1 MSHALDDT
9 LDHVLEQRLA
19 ALLTARREGRLTDA
33 GTREAGL
40 IADAFTGRLAE
51 AGPLR
56 ENTRGL
62 PSGAAPGKSPSC
74 VLMIGLPGSGKTTL
88 ARLLVEQC
96 GMTRMCP
103 DEVVFARHGRY
114 GYDFPRGQYR
124 VREQPILREMAE
136 ELTTRL
142 GRGEDVVFDHG
153 FWTPG
158 ERDEWRT
165 LIAEAGG
172 VPLTVYLPA
181 AHDLLWQ
188 RVKERNAR
196 VHEDPNSMEFAE
208 TDLLRFAGRFFPPT
222 TDEPHLTYQGNL
234 ESVLGALARGQ
245 ERP

>member
-9 LDHVLEQRLA
+9 LNHVLEQRLT
-19 ALLTARREGRLTDA
+19 ALLTARRDGRLTDA
-33 GTREAGL
+33 GTREASL
-40 IADAFTGRLAE
+40 IADGFTGRLADGGSLHE
-51 AGPLR
+51 RTR
-56 ENTRGL
+56 EL
-62 PSGAAPGKSPSC
+62 PSAAAGKSPSC
-74 VLMIGLPGSGKTTL
+74 VLMVGLPGSGKTTL
-88 ARLLVEQC
+88 ARLLVEQR

-103 DEVVFARHGRY
+103 DEVVFERHGRY

-124 VREQPILREMAE
+124 VREEPILKEMGE

-165 LIAEAGG
+165 LITEAGG

-188 RVKERNAR
+188 RVKKRNAR

-222 TDEPHLTYQGNL
+222 RDEPHLTYQGDV
-234 ESVLGALARGQ
+234 EAVLSALAQ
-245 ERP
+245 AQ